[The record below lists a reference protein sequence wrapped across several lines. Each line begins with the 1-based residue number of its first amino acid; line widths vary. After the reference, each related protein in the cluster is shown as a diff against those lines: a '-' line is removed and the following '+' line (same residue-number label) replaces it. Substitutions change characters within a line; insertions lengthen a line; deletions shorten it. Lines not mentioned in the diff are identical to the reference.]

1 MKKST
6 SKLIVNSCFVIVK
19 FFTAKN
25 HELVCVRKAA
35 VEVPLFS
42 VKDVDNID
50 LSRSL
55 WSELF
60 RHHSRV
66 LSKEFNTCVY
76 YHSFDVALS
85 IDEVND
91 EELPEFYMPKS
102 FLRKHRLFVV
112 S

>member
-6 SKLIVNSCFVIVK
+6 SNLTVKSCFVVVE

-25 HELVCVRKAA
+25 HELTCVGKAA

-42 VKDVDNID
+42 VKDVDNVN
-50 LSRSL
+50 LSHSL

-66 LSKEFNTCVY
+66 LSKEFNSCIY
-76 YHSFDVALS
+76 CRSFDAVLS

-91 EELPEFYMPKS
+91 EELPELYMPES
-102 FLRKHRLFVV
+102 FLRRHRLFVV
-112 S
+112 G

>member
-6 SKLIVNSCFVIVK
+6 SNLTVKSCFVIVE

-25 HELVCVRKAA
+25 HELTCIDRAA

-42 VKDVDNID
+42 VEDVDNVD
-50 LSRSL
+50 FPSSL
-55 WSELF
+55 WSALF

-76 YHSFDVALS
+76 YRSFDTVLS

-91 EELPEFYMPKS
+91 EELSELYMPES

-112 S
+112 G

>member
-6 SKLIVNSCFVIVK
+6 SKLTIGSYFVVVE

-25 HELVCVRKAA
+25 HELTCVVKAA
-35 VEVPLFS
+35 VEVPSFS
-42 VKDVDNID
+42 VEDLDNVD
-50 LSRSL
+50 LFHSL
-55 WSELF
+55 CSELF

-66 LSKEFNTCVY
+66 LSKGLDTCVY
-76 YHSFDVALS
+76 FRLLDIALN

-91 EELPEFYMPKS
+91 EELPELYMPES

-112 S
+112 G

>member
-1 MKKST
+1 MKRST
-6 SKLIVNSCFVIVK
+6 SKLTIESCFVVVE
-19 FFTAKN
+19 FFVAKN
-25 HELVCVRKAA
+25 HELTCIRKAA

-42 VKDVDNID
+42 VKDVDNVD
-50 LSRSL
+50 FSRSL

-76 YHSFDVALS
+76 YHSFNVALS

-91 EELPEFYMPKS
+91 EELPEFYMPES
-102 FLRKHRLFVV
+102 FLRKHNLLVV
-112 S
+112 G

>member
-1 MKKST
+1 MKRST
-6 SKLIVNSCFVIVK
+6 SKLTVESCFVVVE

-25 HELVCVRKAA
+25 HELACVNRAA

-42 VKDVDNID
+42 VKDVDNVD

-60 RHHSRV
+60 RYHSRV
-66 LSKEFNTCVY
+66 LSKEFNSCVY
-76 YHSFDVALS
+76 CHSFDSVLS
-85 IDEVND
+85 VDEVND
-91 EELPEFYMPKS
+91 EELPELYMPES

-112 S
+112 G